1 MFTTRLKIEA
11 AERSNNYVLTDQL
24 VYITAAGDDK
34 IVVPSGFETNFASVP
49 SFAKVYIDDDDYE
62 IRSPSVVHDYLYS
75 KRSFRLGYSRKEAD
89 SLLREAMIGEGMRR
103 SKAGFIYY
111 ILRWFGGSNY
121 EDR

>member
-1 MFTTRLKIEA
+1 VFTTSLKIEA
-11 AERSNNYVLTDQL
+11 VERSNTYVLTDQL
-24 VYITAAGDDK
+24 VYITTAVDDK
-34 IVVPSGFETNFASVP
+34 IIVPTGFVTNFASVP
-49 SFAKVYIDDDDYE
+49 NIAKAYIDDDDFQ

-89 SLLREAMIGEGMRR
+89 GILREAMIGEGMRR

>member
-1 MFTTRLKIEA
+1 MFTTKLKIEA
-11 AERSNNYVLTDQL
+11 VERKNNYVLTDQL
-24 VYITAAGDDK
+24 VYITADGDDK

-89 SLLREAMIGEGMRR
+89 GILREAMIGEGMRR

>member
-1 MFTTRLKIEA
+1 MFTTKLKIEA
-11 AERSNNYVLTDQL
+11 VERRNNYVLTDQL
-24 VYITAAGDDK
+24 VYITADGDDK

-89 SLLREAMIGEGMRR
+89 GILREAMIGEGMRR

>member
-1 MFTTRLKIEA
+1 MFTTSLKIEA
-11 AERSNNYVLTDQL
+11 VERSNTYVLTDQL
-24 VYITAAGDDK
+24 VYITTAVDDK
-34 IVVPSGFETNFASVP
+34 IIVPTGFVTNFASVP
-49 SFAKVYIDDDDYE
+49 SIAKAYIDDDDFQ

-89 SLLREAMIGEGMRR
+89 GILREAMIGEGMRR

>member
-1 MFTTRLKIEA
+1 VFTTSLKIEA
-11 AERSNNYVLTDQL
+11 VERSNTYVLTDQL
-24 VYITAAGDDK
+24 VYITTAVDDK
-34 IVVPSGFETNFASVP
+34 IIVPTGFVTNFASVP
-49 SFAKVYIDDDDYE
+49 SIAKAYIDDDDFQ

-89 SLLREAMIGEGMRR
+89 GILREAMIGEGMRR